1 METIRDQY
9 EMTMKESPI
18 KTAIIKLKQ
27 DKYKGF
33 EFYYGNVSMPDDL
46 SEDSGNVELSYDF
59 SLENSLFLLTYLL
72 LDHLNSYIPFYQLD
86 FTIPGIFP
94 SRPNCLNAILEIF
107 SFL

>member
-1 METIRDQY
+1 
-9 EMTMKESPI
+9 MTMKESPI

-59 SLENSLFLLTYLL
+59 YVHSNPNDIELLTDEFEKLL
-72 LDHLNSYIPFYQLD
+72 GDIIVDIVLSEQEYDRTD
-86 FTIPGIFP
+86 DTEP
-94 SRPNCLNAILEIF
+94 SD
-107 SFL
+107 

>member
-1 METIRDQY
+1 
-9 EMTMKESPI
+9 MKESPI

-59 SLENSLFLLTYLL
+59 YVHSNPNDIELLTDEFEKLL
-72 LDHLNSYIPFYQLD
+72 GDIIVDIVLSEQEYDRTD
-86 FTIPGIFP
+86 DTEP
-94 SRPNCLNAILEIF
+94 SD
-107 SFL
+107 

>member
-1 METIRDQY
+1 METIKDQY

-59 SLENSLFLLTYLL
+59 YVHSNPNDIELLTDEFEKLL
-72 LDHLNSYIPFYQLD
+72 GDIIVDIVLSEQEYDRTD
-86 FTIPGIFP
+86 DTEP
-94 SRPNCLNAILEIF
+94 SD
-107 SFL
+107 